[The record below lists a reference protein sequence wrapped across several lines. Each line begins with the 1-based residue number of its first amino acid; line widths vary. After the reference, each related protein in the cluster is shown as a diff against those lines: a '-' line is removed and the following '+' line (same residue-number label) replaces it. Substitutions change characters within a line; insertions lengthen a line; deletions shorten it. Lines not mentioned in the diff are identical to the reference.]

1 MFEYEFTQE
10 NYPKKLDTTGFT
22 DSPEDIK
29 NEILE
34 SRSNFKHVR
43 STYPNGFVM
52 EVEQYSTKLIIRSN
66 WEIVVES
73 NGIAH
78 IIEPTKANS

>member
-1 MFEYEFTQE
+1 MFEYEFTHE
-10 NYPKKLDTTGFT
+10 NYPKKLDTTGFA

-34 SRSNFKHVR
+34 SRQDFKHVR

-52 EVEQYSTKLIIRSN
+52 EVEQYPTKFIIRSN
-66 WEIVVES
+66 WRIAIKSNGDAYVVAPTES
-73 NGIAH
+73 NL
-78 IIEPTKANS
+78 

>member
-34 SRSNFKHVR
+34 SRSNFKHVD
-43 STYPNGFVM
+43 
-52 EVEQYSTKLIIRSN
+52 L
-66 WEIVVES
+66 
-73 NGIAH
+73 H
-78 IIEPTKANS
+78 IQMALLWKWNSIPQNL